1 MNIQVLETSVN
12 TMKGP
17 SWRAVI
23 ALLVGLFL
31 PASGLWAASTNQ
43 LAWNAASDRVTADV
57 RDWDLLRLLGEIASQ
72 TGWHVFVEP
81 DAKFKAS
88 VKFKELPSRQALR
101 QLLGELNYA
110 FVPQTNAVQQ
120 LYVFRT
126 SLHNATQQVNA
137 ATQKKIGEAKRI
149 PNELIVRVKPG
160 TDIKELARRLGA
172 KIVGEIPELNA
183 YRLQFEDETATE
195 QARALLTGNPDVV
208 SVENNYYVDPP
219 VAPQSLEGL
228 SAPDT
233 KLTLNPPKTDGCK
246 VVVGFVDTALQKLS
260 PELEGFITDRIS
272 AAGPVAVDNS
282 SPTHATAMLNAF
294 FQALQASGNTS
305 PSLRVIAADVFGSG
319 GSANS
324 FLIAKELIDLANR
337 GATII
342 NASLGGYGDTPLL
355 RDAVQQLAA
364 HNIPVV
370 AAVGNDGST
379 QPFFPAAYPQ
389 VISVTAVERGKIAS
403 YANLGTQP
411 DAAAPGAVLFSY
423 NGQVYGSRGTSVSS
437 AVATGVAAGTAD
449 ANCAPWSQ
457 VIPSLE
463 QRLAVP
469 KQ

>member
-1 MNIQVLETSVN
+1 
-12 TMKGP
+12 MKRLG
-17 SWRAVI
+17 RIGLAAV
-23 ALLVGLFL
+23 
-31 PASGLWAASTNQ
+31 
-43 LAWNAASDRVTADV
+43 LAWLCWLPGALSAANTNVLVWNQSKDQVTADV
-57 RDWDLLRLLGEIASQ
+57 RDWDLVRLLGEIAGQ

-81 DAKFKAS
+81 DAGFKAS

-101 QLLGELNYA
+101 QLLGDLNYA

-126 SLHNATQQVNA
+126 SLKNATQQVA
-137 ATQKKIGEAKRI
+137 AANQKEVGKAKRV

-195 QARALLTGNPDVV
+195 QARALLSGNPDVV

-219 VAPQSLEGL
+219 TVPQSLTGL
-228 SAPDT
+228 AAPDT
-233 KLTLNPPKTDGCK
+233 KLNLNPPKTDACK
-246 VVVGFVDTALQKLS
+246 VVVGFVDTTLQKLS
-260 PELEGFITDRIS
+260 PELEAFITDRIS
-272 AAGPVAVDNS
+272 AAGPVAVDNA

-294 FQALQASGNTS
+294 FQALQASGNSS
-305 PSLRVIAADVFGSG
+305 PSLRVIAADVFGASS
-319 GSANS
+319 SANS
-324 FLIAKELIDLANR
+324 FLIAKELIDLGNR

-342 NASLGGYGDTPLL
+342 NASLGGYGDTALL
-355 RDAVQQLAA
+355 RDAVQQLAD

-389 VISVTAVERGKIAS
+389 VISVTAVERGKVAA
-403 YANLGTQP
+403 YANVGTQP
-411 DAAAPGAVLFSY
+411 DAAAPGAVIFSF
-423 NGQVYGSRGTSVSS
+423 NSQVYGSRGTSVSS

-469 KQ
+469 AP